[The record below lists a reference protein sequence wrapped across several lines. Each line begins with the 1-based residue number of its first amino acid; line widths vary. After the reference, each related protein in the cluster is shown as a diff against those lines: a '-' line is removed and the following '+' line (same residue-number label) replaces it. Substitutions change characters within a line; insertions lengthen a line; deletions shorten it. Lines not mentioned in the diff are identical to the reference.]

1 MNDRARRVAIP
12 LLRWTLGLV
21 VLWQSLRFTFGP
33 AAAHFFAKT
42 GLPFWIRPVI
52 GGAEILAALLYLLPF
67 TEIVGSYALLTIFSL
82 AAVIHVLHG
91 EYDVS
96 VLILYGV
103 GVFATLAHRD
113 ERSGPPVAR

>member
-1 MNDRARRVAIP
+1 MSGQKEKTTMAV
-12 LLRWTLGLV
+12 LRWTLGLV

-42 GLPFWIRPVI
+42 GLPPWIRPTI
-52 GGAEILAALLYLLPF
+52 GGAEILAAILYLLPF
-67 TEIVGSYALLTIFSL
+67 TEIAGSYALLSIFSL

-91 EYDVS
+91 DYDVS

-103 GVFATLAHRD
+103 VVFATLTYRNAQ
-113 ERSGPPVAR
+113 SVPPKQS

>member
-1 MNDRARRVAIP
+1 MNDRVKRFAIP
-12 LLRWTLGLV
+12 ILRWTLGLV

-42 GLPFWIRPVI
+42 GLPSWIRPVI

-67 TEIVGSYALLTIFSL
+67 TEVAGSYALLIIFAL
-82 AAVIHVLHG
+82 AAVIHILHG

-96 VLILYGV
+96 ILILYAA
-103 GVFATLAHRD
+103 GVFATLAHR
-113 ERSGPPVAR
+113 RTQSGPPVAR